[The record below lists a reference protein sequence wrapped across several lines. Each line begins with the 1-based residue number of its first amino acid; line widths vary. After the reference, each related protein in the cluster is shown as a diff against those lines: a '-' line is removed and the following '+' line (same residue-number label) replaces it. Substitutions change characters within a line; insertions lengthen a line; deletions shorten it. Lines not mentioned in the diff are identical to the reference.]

1 MSVEICP
8 VCGGKGLVP
17 NGFYLAV
24 GTSYYSTTNISPETC
39 RSCGGKGYIETFDT
53 LGIGTYETT
62 YPTHMNDCCI
72 DGSCSYTLNIGD
84 TIYVPYEVVKDIVKE
99 QYGVDISK
107 YDYIQCKIWAL
118 GVEKND
124 ELKVYLFKGTQ
135 YSCSIPGKDICRVV
149 SEDDKICYY
158 DNENYQIGDVVYQ
171 LCHDPELVKCDVK
184 ITSINETIANIA
196 NIVTYDVQLRDGD
209 MAYGLGK
216 DDIYKYPDLIEKYM
230 NIETKTLSSD
240 DTHSTGQKS
249 IVSNGELDE
258 LQRQIRKLDSR
269 LKKLEELANTT
280 SLHELTAKT
289 LSIPEKCCNNC
300 KHFEEGM
307 MYMSNPPKFKCLLH
321 QTWYDWSEMNS
332 KSCPDYE
339 ENGR

>member
-24 GTSYYSTTNISPETC
+24 GTSYYSTTNTSPETC

-84 TIYVPYEVVKDIVKE
+84 TIYVPSEVVKDTVKE

-135 YSCSIPGKDICRVV
+135 YSCSIPRKDICRVV
-149 SEDDKICYY
+149 TEDDKICYY
-158 DNENYQIGDVVYQ
+158 DDENYQIGDVVYQ
-171 LCHDPELVKCDVK
+171 LCYDPELVKRDVK
-184 ITSINETIANIA
+184 IISVDETIA

-209 MAYGLGK
+209 RAYGLSK
-216 DDIYKYPDLIEKYM
+216 DDIYRYPDLIEKYM
-230 NIETKTLSSD
+230 NVEIKSLSSD
-240 DTHSTGQKS
+240 DTHNTCQERV
-249 IVSNGELDE
+249 IFNDELEE
-258 LQRQIRKLDSR
+258 LQRQMGELGSR
-269 LKKLEELANTT
+269 LKRLEDLSDLT
-280 SLHELTAKT
+280 SLQQPIAKT
-289 LSIPEKCCNNC
+289 LSIPERCCTNC
-300 KHFEEGM
+300 KHIEEGM

-321 QTWYDWSEMNS
+321 QCWYEWSEMNS
-332 KSCPDYE
+332 RSCDNWE
-339 ENGR
+339 KKE

>member
-24 GTSYYSTTNISPETC
+24 GTSYYSTTNTSPETC

-84 TIYVPYEVVKDIVKE
+84 TIYVPSEVVKDTVKE

-171 LCHDPELVKCDVK
+171 LCYDPELVKRDVK
-184 ITSINETIANIA
+184 IISVNETIAT

-209 MAYGLGK
+209 KAYGLSK
-216 DDIYKYPDLIEKYM
+216 DDIYRYPDLIEKYM
-230 NIETKTLSSD
+230 NIEIKSLSSD
-240 DTHSTGQKS
+240 DTRNTCQKS
-249 IVSNGELDE
+249 IVSNGELEE
-258 LQRQIRKLDSR
+258 LRRQIGELDSR
-269 LKKLEELANTT
+269 LKKLEDLSNLASPSYGGL
-280 SLHELTAKT
+280 SLQV
-289 LSIPEKCCNNC
+289 PERCCANC
-300 KHFEEGM
+300 RYIEEGAI
-307 MYMSNPPKFKCLLH
+307 YTSNPPKFKCLLH
-321 QTWYDWSEMNS
+321 QTWYECFKMNS
-332 KSCPDYE
+332 KYCDNWE
-339 ENGR
+339 KKE